1 MENIDYMK
9 RALELAKIGWGRTKP
24 NPLVGAVIVKN
35 GKIIGEGW
43 HEKLGESHAEVNAI
57 ENSIEDC
64 EGAELYINL
73 EPCSHYGKTP
83 PCVYR
88 IIESKIKKVIVA
100 MEDPNPIVSGKG
112 ISILRGNGIEVEV
125 GLLKKEALKLNDIFI
140 KYITHKTPFVLLK
153 WAMTADGKTATK
165 TGDSKWISSHSSREH
180 VHKLRNRYSS
190 ILVGIN
196 TVLKDDPELT
206 SRSIEMKNINPIKIV
221 LDGFGRIPLSA
232 KILNIDESKPSII
245 VTSEKMNME
254 KKKKLLDVGAKV
266 LILDENNGTLNLKNL
281 LIELYKQ
288 GIDSILVE
296 GGGTVASS
304 FLEADLV
311 DKVAAFIAPVIIGG
325 KDAKTPVM
333 GIGANSVEDG
343 FKIKLPEVQ
352 RFEDDILIEGYIK
365 LPWE

>member
-9 RALELAKIGWGRTKP
+9 RALELAKKGWGRTKP

-35 GKIIGEGW
+35 DKIIGEGY

-57 ENSIEDC
+57 RSSIEDC
-64 EGAELYINL
+64 KGAELYINL

-88 IIESKIKKVIVA
+88 IIESKIKKVVVA
-100 MEDPNPIVSGKG
+100 MADPNPRVSGKG
-112 ISILRGNGIEVEV
+112 ISILRDNGIEVEV
-125 GLLKKEALKLNDIFI
+125 GVLKEEALRLNDIFI
-140 KYITHKTPFVLLK
+140 NYITNKTPLVLLK

-165 TGDSKWISSHSSREH
+165 TGDSKWISSHLSREY

-196 TVLKDDPELT
+196 TVMKDNPELT
-206 SRSIEMKNINPIKIV
+206 SRSMDMENINPIRIV
-221 LDGFGRIPLSA
+221 LDRFGRIPLSA
-232 KILNIDESKPSII
+232 KILDADESKPTI
-245 VTSEKMNME
+245 VATSEKME
-254 KKKKLLDVGAKV
+254 RDKRKKLSEMGVKV
-266 LILDENNGTLNLKNL
+266 LILDENNGTLNLKT
-281 LIELYKQ
+281 LIEELYKQ
-288 GIDSILVE
+288 EIDSILVE

-311 DKVAAFIAPVIIGG
+311 DKIAAFIGPVIIGG
-325 KDAKTPVM
+325 KDAKTPIM
-333 GIGANSVEDG
+333 GNGVNSIKDG
-343 FKIKLPEVQ
+343 FKIQLPEFQ

-365 LPWE
+365 LPWG

>member
-43 HEKLGESHAEVNAI
+43 HKKFGESHAEVNAI

-64 EGAELYINL
+64 QGAKLYINL

-83 PCVYR
+83 PCVHR
-88 IIESKIKKVIVA
+88 IIESKIKKVAIA

-112 ISILRGNGIEVEV
+112 ISILRDNGIEVEV
-125 GLLKKEALKLNDIFI
+125 GLLKEEALRLNDIFI

-165 TGDSKWISSHSSREH
+165 TGDSKWISSHSSREY

-206 SRSIEMKNINPIKIV
+206 SRSIEMENINPIRIV

-232 KILNIDESKPSII
+232 KILDIDESKPTI
-245 VTSEKMNME
+245 VATSEKME
-254 KKKKLLDVGAKV
+254 KDKRKKLLEMDAKV
-266 LILDENNGTLNLKNL
+266 LIIDENNGTLNLKTL
-281 LIELYKQ
+281 LKELYKQ

-304 FLEADLV
+304 FLEANLV
-311 DKVAAFIAPVIIGG
+311 DKIADFIGPVIIGG
-325 KDAKTPVM
+325 KDAKTPIM
-333 GIGANSVEDG
+333 GNGVNSIKDG
-343 FKIKLPEVQ
+343 FKIQLPEFQ
-352 RFEDDILIEGYIK
+352 RFEDDILMEGYIK
-365 LPWE
+365 IPWR